1 MLGFVGFPHAY
12 KQDSHSC
19 WMYVKSNYALLLQLN
34 ATMRPLPR
42 FSFLVYNEFRTHI
55 RSSSIYT
62 IFLHCAQPGVRG
74 PRAQPMRAARGTW
87 ATRADDA
94 RSQGYE
100 PFYRAFQVKKYTA
113 VFGPLGL
120 VWPSGGP
127 SGCSVC
133 ARADA
138 RYRET
143 PRTPSSQN
151 SFLQVP
157 FVPAFTVWNMFS
169 G

>member
-1 MLGFVGFPHAY
+1 MNFVLIFAHVLFTLFFLIARSQGYVGHA
-12 KQDSHSC
+12 
-19 WMYVKSNYALLLQLN
+19 
-34 ATMRPLPR
+34 
-42 FSFLVYNEFRTHI
+42 
-55 RSSSIYT
+55 RSR
-62 IFLHCAQPGVRG
+62 CAEPGVRG
-74 PRAQPMRAARGTW
+74 SRAQPMRAARGTW

-138 RYRET
+138 WYRET